1 MISPPSLFL
10 LRLDPLFS
18 FFRRLSKKSC
28 TKPMFKKDCLTGKIA
43 SLFLGIC
50 PTRVGSVFFSV
61 TKTSEGPDSS
71 LRGGLK
77 QLGRGR

>member
-18 FFRRLSKKSC
+18 FFRRLLKKSC

-43 SLFLGIC
+43 CLF
-50 PTRVGSVFFSV
+50 F
-61 TKTSEGPDSS
+61 
-71 LRGGLK
+71 
-77 QLGRGR
+77 

>member
-1 MISPPSLFL
+1 M
-10 LRLDPLFS
+10 
-18 FFRRLSKKSC
+18 
-28 TKPMFKKDCLTGKIA
+28 A

-77 QLGRGR
+77 QQAAGPGLVGPVSSCRPAVLQTVLLSTTLLLSGICLDTK